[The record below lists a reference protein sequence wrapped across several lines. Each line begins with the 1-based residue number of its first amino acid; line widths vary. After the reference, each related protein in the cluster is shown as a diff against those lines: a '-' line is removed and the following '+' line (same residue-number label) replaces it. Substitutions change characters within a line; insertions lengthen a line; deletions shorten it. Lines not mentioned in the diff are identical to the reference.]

1 MIEFKNVSKMFGDI
15 TAVQDLSMRVRE
27 GELLVLLGTSGCGK
41 TTTLKMVN
49 RLTEPSSGRITID
62 GTNIEDVDEIELR
75 RSIGYA
81 IQHIGLFPHM
91 TVGDNISVVPELRGW
106 SSQRICDRID
116 ELLEMVGLAPAKF
129 RDRYPAQLSGG
140 QKQRIGVARAIAA
153 DPDIVL
159 MDEPFGALDPIT
171 REQLQEEFLR
181 LQEQLQKTIVFVT
194 HDVFEAVKLADRVAI
209 LDEGQLQQL
218 DTPAKIVE
226 NPANKFVDRFLGE
239 HRFQLMLLTR
249 DVRPLMDEDRECP
262 ADLPQ
267 DARLGPT
274 ASMVEALDEFKRT
287 DLDMLPV
294 YDERDYLGA
303 LRRETVVD
311 AIADAMRQK
320 AGADETATSDWEN
333 S

>member
-1 MIEFKNVSKMFGDI
+1 MIEFQNVSKNFGDVQ
-15 TAVQDLSMRVRE
+15 AVRNLSLHVKR

-49 RLTEPSSGRITID
+49 RLTEPSSGRIVVD
-62 GTNIEDVDEIELR
+62 SEDIEDRDKIELR

-91 TVGDNISVVPELRGW
+91 TVGDNIAVVPKLLNWPR
-106 SSQRICDRID
+106 QRIEDRIA
-116 ELLEMVGLAPAKF
+116 ELLEMVGLTPDTF
-129 RDRYPAQLSGG
+129 RDRFPAQLSGG

-171 REQLQEEFLR
+171 REQLQEEFLQ
-181 LQEQLQKTIVFVT
+181 LQDKLQKTIVFVT

-209 LDEGQLQQL
+209 LDAGELQQL
-218 DTPAKIVE
+218 DTPAEIVE
-226 NPANKFVDRFLGE
+226 NPANEFVDRFLGE

-249 DVRPLMDEDRECP
+249 NVRPLMDEEAECP
-262 ADLPQ
+262 EDLPEE
-267 DARLGPT
+267 AGLGPT

-287 DLDMLPV
+287 DLNVLPI
-294 YDERDYLGA
+294 YDDEYLGA
-303 LRRETVVD
+303 LRRDTVVD
-311 AIADAMRQK
+311 AIADAMGRK
-320 AGADETATSDWEN
+320 AGADSDRSEMG
-333 S
+333 